1 MSNISNPPVNW
12 QPDPDFRGT
21 FNIVSTCLTTLL
33 LCLWS
38 AVHVDVPS
46 HSGKCRGLWVRV
58 GWISV
63 GLVTPETL
71 LFIAYRQW
79 TIAGE
84 IFAVAN
90 PFEASTKSWHRLFL
104 QLKEYLK
111 WGGPQNNGYGEIQ
124 DCSRKHPWTMMH
136 SYYAAMGGFVFD
148 TQTEDFLPASYRNGR
163 AIITPEGIQFLLR
176 NQPDLLPDLST
187 EEISDRS
194 KANGLSKSVV
204 VVQVTFFLVNCIAR
218 KIQRLPVTLLEVTTV
233 AHALCSLLAYA
244 FWWNKPLSVSHPTLI
259 RGEVAMRTCAL
270 MCMASTCRYYFLAG
284 YLMVWRP
291 AELDSL
297 CCHEIESLDAEKC
310 PASDRDSKKHWPQI
324 YFAPCPPDTVLK
336 DGMSPWLDRVIGKR
350 YLGPQPW
357 YREWQNNIHDRESA
371 PGAAPNLTDSD
382 KRRWGLASS
391 APWRFLQNLE
401 TTRRISS
408 DDADSEV
415 TDVRRYTDALVSPN
429 SCLSASLKSRG
440 GNPRKI
446 TLNNNDPG
454 PTAAPILALLFG
466 FPSLTAW
473 YYDFP
478 TPFDQFLWRVAALAA
493 TFRGTVYWATRRL
506 GLYVTHRTNNYL
518 LRKAA
523 AVIPVCLLMGM
534 LVPSSI
540 ILVAESFKQ
549 LLYLPGAA
557 YHLPMLTRYW
567 PHF

>member
-1 MSNISNPPVNW
+1 MSNMSDPPINW

-21 FNIVSTCLTTLL
+21 FNLVSTLRFTLTSRVTRGN
-33 LCLWS
+33 
-38 AVHVDVPS
+38 AVDC
-46 HSGKCRGLWVRV
+46 GVRV

-90 PFEASTKSWHRLFL
+90 PFEASTKPWHRLFL

-111 WGGPQNNGYGEIQ
+111 WGGPQDSGYGE
-124 DCSRKHPWTMMH
+124 
-136 SYYAAMGGFVFD
+136 
-148 TQTEDFLPASYRNGR
+148 N
-163 AIITPEGIQFLLR
+163 
-176 NQPDLLPDLST
+176 
-187 EEISDRS
+187 RS

-233 AHALCSLLAYA
+233 AHTLCSLLAYA

-270 MCMASTCRYYFLAG
+270 MYYFLAG

-310 PASDRDSKKHWPQI
+310 PASNRDSTKHWQQI
-324 YFAPCPPDTVLK
+324 YFTPYPPRYPPERW
-336 DGMSPWLDRVIGKR
+336 SIGKR

-357 YREWQNNIHDRESA
+357 YREWQNNVHDRESA
-371 PGAAPNLTDSD
+371 PGAAPNLTRSD
-382 KRRWGLASS
+382 KRRWALAAS
-391 APWRFLQNLE
+391 APWKLLQDLE
-401 TTRRISS
+401 KPHVEYLSTTLTR
-408 DDADSEV
+408 EM
-415 TDVRRYTDALVSPN
+415 Y
-429 SCLSASLKSRG
+429 SATQMPWCPQTPAYPLPLKSRG

-446 TLNNNDPG
+446 TLNDDDPRTVRC
-454 PTAAPILALLFG
+454 PNSCIVIRIPQ
-466 FPSLTAW
+466 SHCM
-473 YYDFP
+473 
-478 TPFDQFLWRVAALAA
+478 FLWRGAALAA
-493 TFRGTVYWATRRL
+493 TFRGTVYWGTRGL
-506 GLYVTHRTNNYL
+506 GLYITHRMNNYF

-557 YHLPMLTRYW
+557 YYLPILVLYVPIVEKNNSIIMYKNYW
-567 PHF
+567 